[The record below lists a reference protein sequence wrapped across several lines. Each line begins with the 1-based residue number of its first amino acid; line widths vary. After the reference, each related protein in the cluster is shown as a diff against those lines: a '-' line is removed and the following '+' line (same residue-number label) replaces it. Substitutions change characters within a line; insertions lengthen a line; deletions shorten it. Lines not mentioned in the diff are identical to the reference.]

1 MVSRLISSNPRFMK
15 MMQRED
21 EPIPISGPKLLP
33 TDRQVIWKKVCI
45 IGELCRECIVEMS
58 HTKTKFYIVS
68 LDLEYNHYSTIEMFR
83 PQATKLI
90 KACASINDPETLEQS
105 ALHRLM
111 TYLDYKFGQ
120 LCIKDKELLMQY
132 QLYMSPYMIKQ
143 ANQQQMDTLTKK
155 ESKFLKIKK
164 KKKRNQ
170 SSKIRLEIQ
179 GERGRNE
186 GVFKSIQA
194 ERGNLHQMI
203 DHQR

>member
-33 TDRQVIWKKVCI
+33 IDRQVIWKKVCI

-90 KACASINDPETLEQS
+90 KACASINGAIVFTSSTSRHSAGSTLPKC
-105 ALHRLM
+105 
-111 TYLDYKFGQ
+111 T
-120 LCIKDKELLMQY
+120 
-132 QLYMSPYMIKQ
+132 P
-143 ANQQQMDTLTKK
+143 
-155 ESKFLKIKK
+155 
-164 KKKRNQ
+164 
-170 SSKIRLEIQ
+170 LEP
-179 GERGRNE
+179 
-186 GVFKSIQA
+186 
-194 ERGNLHQMI
+194 
-203 DHQR
+203 